1 MKINDPY
8 IRKGFIILI
17 ITSLAVRS
25 FLAFWLEF
33 GNDEVYY
40 VLYALFPDW
49 SHFDHPPMLGWLMQL
64 TSLNLLLNH
73 EFFLRSGSLIFMT
86 INTVLIF
93 KIGKL
98 VKNERVG
105 FYSALLYN
113 TSIYSAIITGIF
125 ILPDT
130 PQNLFWIISMW
141 LILNIINLEPDT
153 LKARKLMLLTGL
165 TIGLG
170 MISKYTSVFL
180 WVGIITYIMF
190 YDRRWL
196 RQFSL
201 YMSLIISLLCF
212 FPVLYWNFS
221 NDFIS
226 FGFHTGR
233 IAWNGNPI
241 RFDYFMTEFFGGIIY
256 SNPVNYVIIVV
267 AVVAFFRK
275 KINLEKPYSSILFLL
290 SLPLIFTFLFFS
302 IFRSTLPHWTG
313 PAYNSLIIV
322 GAVWLESITIRKPGF
337 FKLPVMIKLSI
348 ILVIIIL
355 TIGSLQIKFGF
366 IPFQDHAEYHRIG
379 KNDVTMDMY
388 GWREIK
394 SAFEKTQKRLIT
406 EGKMKP
412 ECSLIGENWFPL
424 ADFDFYVARPLS
436 MKVFAIG
443 SLDKIHKYHWINEE
457 SGGFQLGN
465 DYFYLTTSRD
475 YKHPEQIFPQM
486 FGQIIPSDTITI
498 DRNGRPVK
506 RVFVF
511 LLKDLKL
518 VPNN

>member
-201 YMSLIISLLCF
+201 YMSLIIS
-212 FPVLYWNFS
+212 
-221 NDFIS
+221 
-226 FGFHTGR
+226 
-233 IAWNGNPI
+233 
-241 RFDYFMTEFFGGIIY
+241 
-256 SNPVNYVIIVV
+256 
-267 AVVAFFRK
+267 
-275 KINLEKPYSSILFLL
+275 
-290 SLPLIFTFLFFS
+290 
-302 IFRSTLPHWTG
+302 
-313 PAYNSLIIV
+313 
-322 GAVWLESITIRKPGF
+322 
-337 FKLPVMIKLSI
+337 
-348 ILVIIIL
+348 
-355 TIGSLQIKFGF
+355 
-366 IPFQDHAEYHRIG
+366 
-379 KNDVTMDMY
+379 
-388 GWREIK
+388 
-394 SAFEKTQKRLIT
+394 
-406 EGKMKP
+406 
-412 ECSLIGENWFPL
+412 
-424 ADFDFYVARPLS
+424 
-436 MKVFAIG
+436 
-443 SLDKIHKYHWINEE
+443 
-457 SGGFQLGN
+457 
-465 DYFYLTTSRD
+465 
-475 YKHPEQIFPQM
+475 
-486 FGQIIPSDTITI
+486 
-498 DRNGRPVK
+498 
-506 RVFVF
+506 
-511 LLKDLKL
+511 
-518 VPNN
+518 